1 MMDTMESIATL
12 LCCQNQ
18 MNDYPI
24 DNKKRPEPGR
34 FLFCGIDQ
42 VFPGL
47 HLKRLIGAKIIGS
60 A

>member
-24 DNKKRPEPGR
+24 DNKKTPRT
-34 FLFCGIDQ
+34 
-42 VFPGL
+42 
-47 HLKRLIGAKIIGS
+47 GAFFYS
-60 A
+60 AV